1 MNPPT
6 DWTSAIAIG
15 VAGLILGALL
25 IYFFTRRKAGPTI
38 DGDLERKDLEAKRDA
53 LVAQLRALPDDAVD
67 ERARLESEAAVVLR
81 KLDQKPNVEQT
92 LLSAR
97 SRPMDPTTK
106 GFLWGSASTAA
117 LAALLY
123 FVMQAA
129 TPRPE
134 GEMAT
139 GGIGTQPQQQAQAAA
154 NDPVIRQLEAAVQK
168 DPNNTTARLDLAQL
182 YLERDN
188 MMGVFEQT
196 RVVLERDPNNSRAL
210 TLAALVRM
218 AMGEAD
224 SAVQMLQQATSS
236 DPANLDSRVALAWIY
251 AQTGRVPQ
259 AEAAIAD
266 AVRISPE
273 NKARLEN
280 VLAQMKAHA
289 AMPQDGGAAV
299 APAADAPAGAP
310 AVPAG
315 PSVTVNI
322 SLDPGAR
329 SRTGVLFVI
338 ARNSQGGPPV
348 AVKRVMA
355 SSFPVTVQLTSA
367 DSMLGQPLPESF
379 SVEARLDSDGNATT
393 KPPTDPSGFRDGV
406 NMGAAVS
413 LSLK

>member
-25 IYFFTRRKAGPTI
+25 IYFFTRRKAGPAI

-53 LVAQLRALPDDAVD
+53 LVAQLRALPDDALD
-67 ERARLESEAAVVLR
+67 ERTRLEVETAAVLR
-81 KLDQKPNVEQT
+81 DLDKRGAAVPAAPT
-92 LLSAR
+92 AR
-97 SRPMDPTTK
+97 PAPSSLDPTTK
-106 GFLWGSASTAA
+106 GFLWGSGSTAA

-139 GGIGTQPQQQAQAAA
+139 GGIGTQPQQQQAAA

-168 DPNNTTARLDLAQL
+168 EPNNIAARLDLAQL

-196 RVVLERDPNNSRAL
+196 RVVLEREPQNSRAL

-236 DPANLDSRVALAWIY
+236 DPTNLDSRVALAWIY
-251 AQTGRVPQ
+251 AQTDRVPQ

-266 AVRISPE
+266 AVRVSPE
-273 NKARLEN
+273 NKARLEE

-289 AMPQDGGAAV
+289 AMPQGGGGAAAQPAGV
-299 APAADAPAGAP
+299 APPA
-310 AVPAG
+310 PAG

-322 SLDPGAR
+322 SLDPAAR
-329 SRTGVLFVI
+329 SRSGVLFVI

-355 SSFPVTVQLTSA
+355 SSFPMSVQLTSA

-379 SVEARLDSDGNATT
+379 RVEARLDSDGNATT
-393 KPPTDPSGFRDGV
+393 KPPTDPSGFQDGV
-406 NMGAAVS
+406 NVGGAVT

>member
-15 VAGLILGALL
+15 LAGLILGALL
-25 IYFFTRRKAGPTI
+25 IYFFTRRRTGPTI

-53 LVAQLRALPDDAVD
+53 LVAQLRALPDDAID
-67 ERARLESEAAVVLR
+67 ERARLESETAAVLR
-81 KLDQKPNVEQT
+81 KLDLRPNVEQT
-92 LLSAR
+92 LLSAPA
-97 SRPMDPTTK
+97 RPMDPTVK

-139 GGIGTQPQQQAQAAA
+139 GGIGTQPQQQQASAT
-154 NDPVIRQLEAAVQK
+154 DPMVRQLEAAVQK
-168 DPNNTTARLDLAQL
+168 DPHNSNLRLDLAQM
-182 YLERDN
+182 YLEKDN

-196 RVVLERDPNNSRAL
+196 RLVLEREPRNSRAL

-251 AQTGRVPQ
+251 AQTNRVPE

-266 AVRISPE
+266 AVRVSPE
-273 NKARLEN
+273 NKARLEE

-289 AMPQDGGAAV
+289 AMPQGGGAPSAEGGGAA
-299 APAADAPAGAP
+299 
-310 AVPAG
+310 
-315 PSVTVNI
+315 
-322 SLDPGAR
+322 
-329 SRTGVLFVI
+329 
-338 ARNSQGGPPV
+338 
-348 AVKRVMA
+348 
-355 SSFPVTVQLTSA
+355 
-367 DSMLGQPLPESF
+367 
-379 SVEARLDSDGNATT
+379 
-393 KPPTDPSGFRDGV
+393 
-406 NMGAAVS
+406 
-413 LSLK
+413 

>member
-25 IYFFTRRKAGPTI
+25 IFFFTRRKAVATI
-38 DGDLERKDLEAKRDA
+38 DGDLDRKDLEAKRDA

-67 ERARLESEAAVVLR
+67 ERARLESETAAVLR
-81 KLDQKPNVEQT
+81 ELDRRGDAGQAVP
-92 LLSAR
+92 
-97 SRPMDPTTK
+97 SRAAQAMDPTVK
-106 GFLWGSASTAA
+106 GFLWGSGSTAA

-134 GEMAT
+134 GEMVT
-139 GGIGTQPQQQAQAAA
+139 GGIGNNAQTQQQQQQAAAS
-154 NDPVIRQLEAAVQK
+154 DPVVRQLEAAVMK
-168 DPNNTTARLDLAQL
+168 EPGNNTLRLDLAQM

-196 RVVLERDPNNSRAL
+196 KVVLDREPRNSRAL
-210 TLAALVRM
+210 TLGALVRM

-224 SAVQMLQQATSS
+224 TATQMLQQATSS
-236 DPANLDSRVALAWIY
+236 DPTNLDSRVALAWIY
-251 AQTGRVPQ
+251 AQTNRMRD

-266 AVRISPE
+266 AARVSPE
-273 NKARLEN
+273 NKARLEE

-289 AMPQDGGAAV
+289 SQAA
-299 APAADAPAGAP
+299 ATPAAETPSAA
-310 AVPAG
+310 PAG
-315 PSVTVNI
+315 PSVTVNLT
-322 SLDPGAR
+322 LDPSAVSR
-329 SRTGVLFVI
+329 SGVLFVI
-338 ARNSQGGPPV
+338 ARNPQGGPPV

-355 SSFPVTVQLTSA
+355 SSFPMTVQLTSA

-379 SVEARLDSDGNATT
+379 RVEARLDSDGNATT
-393 KPPTDPSGFRDGV
+393 KPATDPSGSQDGV
-406 NMGAAVS
+406 GPGATVTVA
-413 LSLK
+413 LK